1 MSLSKSDFE
10 KLNERL
16 KKITEQKVEEI
27 DIATD
32 YPPTIELLEDNKT
45 YSIKVHSFCG
55 RPKIYIFDRDE
66 SSKKHGKNISF
77 IYANGSRMR
86 PKKWRCDTTFFW

>member
-32 YPPTIELLEDNKT
+32 YPPTIELLEDNNK
-45 YSIKVHSFCG
+45 
-55 RPKIYIFDRDE
+55 
-66 SSKKHGKNISF
+66 
-77 IYANGSRMR
+77 
-86 PKKWRCDTTFFW
+86 RCYLDG